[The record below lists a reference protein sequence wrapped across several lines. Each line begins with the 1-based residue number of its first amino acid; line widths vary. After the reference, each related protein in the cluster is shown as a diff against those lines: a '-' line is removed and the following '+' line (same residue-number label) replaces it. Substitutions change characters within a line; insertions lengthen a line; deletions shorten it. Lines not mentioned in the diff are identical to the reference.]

1 MIEVVLVLGSY
12 AYDQAATLKIPPF
25 KGNSVLQYP
34 HETIGYT
41 QRRTPEAALFVSIC
55 KRG

>member
-25 KGNSVLQYP
+25 KGNSVLQNP
-34 HETIGYT
+34 HETIGYK
-41 QRRTPEAALFVSIC
+41 QRGAPVAAPFVSIC

>member
-25 KGNSVLQYP
+25 KGNSVLQSP
-34 HETIGYT
+34 HETIGYK
-41 QRRTPEAALFVSIC
+41 QHGAPGAVPFVSIC